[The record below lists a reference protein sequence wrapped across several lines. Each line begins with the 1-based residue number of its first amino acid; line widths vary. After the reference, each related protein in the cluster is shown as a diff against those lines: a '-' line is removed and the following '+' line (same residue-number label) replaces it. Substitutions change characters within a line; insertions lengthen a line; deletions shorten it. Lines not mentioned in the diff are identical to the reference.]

1 MTATEI
7 TNYLV
12 NEYGECK
19 HDAYAMSEAIN
30 DMAEEIDADEW
41 DLFHLLV
48 ENEPI
53 NNLIRSTNY
62 ISWNI
67 NITENAF
74 LNNTAYYQL
83 SASDMNDFRLLYEGG
98 LEFELSE
105 KLSFTVELNYRY
117 DNDPH
122 GNLGNSYIEINNGIE
137 FNF

>member
-48 ENEPI
+48 ENKPI
-53 NNLIRSTNY
+53 NSLMTHSYGFHTVNGRNIIETIKSKYYEYEST
-62 ISWNI
+62 S
-67 NITENAF
+67 
-74 LNNTAYYQL
+74 
-83 SASDMNDFRLLYEGG
+83 
-98 LEFELSE
+98 
-105 KLSFTVELNYRY
+105 
-117 DNDPH
+117 
-122 GNLGNSYIEINNGIE
+122 
-137 FNF
+137 

>member
-48 ENEPI
+48 ENKPI
-53 NNLIRSTNY
+53 PKLYTHSYGFN
-62 ISWNI
+62 
-67 NITENAF
+67 TENGRGII
-74 LNNTAYYQL
+74 NRIKNYY
-83 SASDMNDFRLLYEGG
+83 YEK
-98 LEFELSE
+98 EE
-105 KLSFTVELNYRY
+105 Y
-117 DNDPH
+117 
-122 GNLGNSYIEINNGIE
+122 
-137 FNF
+137 